1 MKRIVKPKVV
11 VNNIIDPDK
20 LAEAMLK
27 AELIKKE
34 QEEYSTSKEWM
45 KYIAT
50 TVLWLVA
57 VASALFGIAMFVVC
71 AKEADKVFSE
81 LIPIKLVSFL
91 IEMVIAL
98 FFLGLGMLSG
108 ATARELDKEKDKNYI
123 ATMFS
128 NVISLIAL
136 AVAFVALFK
145 GVG

>member
-1 MKRIVKPKVV
+1 MKRIIKPKTVI
-11 VNNIIDPDK
+11 VNKIDSK
-20 LAEAMLK
+20 ELAEAIVK
-27 AELIKKE
+27 ANKKQ

-45 KYIAT
+45 KYITT

-91 IEMVIAL
+91 IEMVIAV

>member
-1 MKRIVKPKVV
+1 MKRIVKPKTVI
-11 VNNIIDPDK
+11 VNKIDSK
-20 LAEAMLK
+20 ELAEAIVK
-27 AELIKKE
+27 ANKKQ
-34 QEEYSTSKEWM
+34 QEESSTSKEWM

>member
-1 MKRIVKPKVV
+1 MKRIIKPKTVI
-11 VNNIIDPDK
+11 VNKIDSK
-20 LAEAMLK
+20 ELAEAIVQ
-27 AELIKKE
+27 ANKKQ
-34 QEEYSTSKEWM
+34 QEESSTSKEWM

-91 IEMVIAL
+91 IEMVIAF
-98 FFLGLGMLSG
+98 FFLGLGVLSG
-108 ATARELDKEKDKNYI
+108 ATAHELDKEKDKNYI